1 MSPLSIAE
9 AASRCPEQEWTTRV
23 ELAALYRVIHH
34 YGMTDIANQEIGAR
48 VHGEPERFL
57 IHPYGLLFEEVRAS
71 NLVKVSLD
79 GAVID
84 GPGIWAGS
92 GRESFVEH
100 ATERWVSDGGV
111 NLGKWIF
118 GARPDYNFFI
128 HGHCEDVMAVSA
140 TEGGL
145 RPLSQ
150 AYIYLREH
158 ITYLDYDFAEDD
170 EYAASFHKAIAGHD
184 IIVSHHH
191 GYYAHRPA
199 RRRRPSS
206 GAFYLRQ
213 GLLGAGQGRCG
224 RSRRR
229 RAHERD
235 GPPAR
240 RDDRGSVRRVC
251 QLPLRTAARSEPP
264 CCASSNGECP
274 DYRS

>member
-191 GYYAHRPA
+191 GYYALGRSA
-199 RRRRPSS
+199 AEAFFR
-206 GAFYLRQ
+206 AFYLRQ
-213 GLLGAGQGRCG
+213 ACSVQVKAAAAAAGAG
-224 RSRRR
+224 
-229 RAHERD
+229 ERMSEMDPQRVAMIEDQMRESANYHYD
-235 GPPAR
+235 G
-240 RDDRGSVRRVC
+240 S
-251 QLPLRTAARSEPP
+251 TE
-264 CCASSNGECP
+264 
-274 DYRS
+274 